1 MVTIT
6 YDALNDLVHEVGEA
20 IEKTTGIR
28 KDRMLDLFALNDT
41 ITEYLSRYGVQYS
54 DEEVYEAHQ
63 EAIANIRLALARIGP
78 RLGQGDDNMEEV
90 AADLEQAIRFLKG
103 EETPS

>member
-20 IEKTTGIR
+20 IEKTTGLG
-28 KDRMLDLFALNDT
+28 KDGVLDLFALNDT
-41 ITEYLSRYGVQYS
+41 ITEYLGRYGVQYE
-54 DEEVYEAHQ
+54 DEEKNEAHL

-78 RLGQGDDNMEEV
+78 RLGQGDSDLEEA
-90 AADLEQAIRFLKG
+90 AADLEQAVRFLRG
-103 EETPS
+103 EEEPA

>member
-28 KDRMLDLFALNDT
+28 KDEMLDLFALNDT
-41 ITEYLSRYGVQYS
+41 LTSYLDRYGVQY
-54 DEEVYEAHQ
+54 EEEEAAVTN
-63 EAIANIRLALARIGP
+63 EAVANVRMALARIGP
-78 RLGQGDDNMEEV
+78 RLGRGDSDMEEV
-90 AADLEQAIRFLKG
+90 AADLQQAIRFLTG